1 MKRTLLSLAL
11 AATALSPM
19 LATAA
24 SSVQM
29 KVTGTIFPASC
40 EITMPGGT
48 TVDYGK
54 IASGSLSQ
62 DKATLLGD
70 DVRANIQV
78 SCDAPTMFAIKPTDA
93 RSGTA
98 IASTG
103 KDSTYLYGLGQAGG
117 VNVGAYTVSF
127 VNAKGDGKTVNVIR
141 MDESGKNPAKF
152 AEVLPNKLSGFGD
165 GSGSEVVPH
174 KLVTTDVKMATYVEK
189 ASALPLTGDI
199 KLDGLTT
206 FELVYL

>member
-1 MKRTLLSLAL
+1 MKRTFLSLAL

-40 EITMPGGT
+40 QITMPGGT
-48 TVDYGK
+48 TVDYGR
-54 IASGSLSQ
+54 IASGSLNQ
-62 DKATLLGD
+62 DKVTELGN

-78 SCDAPTMFAIKPTDA
+78 SCDAPTLFLIKPTDA

-98 IASTG
+98 ITSTG
-103 KDSTYLYGLGQAGG
+103 KSSIDLYGLGQAGG
-117 VNVGAYTVSF
+117 VNVGAYTVTF
-127 VNAKGDGKTVNVIR
+127 VNPKGDGKAINVLR
-141 MDESGKNPAKF
+141 LDSPEKTPAKL
-152 AEVLPNKLSGFGD
+152 AEVAANKFSAFGD
-165 GSGSEVVPH
+165 GSGSEVVPY
-174 KLVTTDVKMATYVEK
+174 KLVTTDVKIATYIEK
-189 ASALPLTGDI
+189 ASALPLKGEI